1 MTSPFMGEFC
11 EVRELQKRERE
22 ARDGKEGRGTPA
34 GMQDVFLRRN
44 SSGMALVHFSPQAG
58 CSASASSNKLAD
70 CTVQWADV
78 AHIQLI
84 G

>member
-11 EVRELQKRERE
+11 EVRELQKGRKCETGRKGGGHQRACRMFFEEKQLWDGTLALLPTGWLFCER
-22 ARDGKEGRGTPA
+22 
-34 GMQDVFLRRN
+34 
-44 SSGMALVHFSPQAG
+44 
-58 CSASASSNKLAD
+58 SSNKLAD

-78 AHIQLI
+78 AHIQLH